1 MADTT
6 FIAGT
11 VVTSDWLNDVNDITY
26 GAIYAIVSGVPVRYT
41 TLDAAVTGIS
51 TTRCT
56 VVIRADITMAAS
68 ATFPTTATVRIE
80 NRARITTTG
89 FTLTINGKVE
99 LHDEQCFVGTGTV
112 VFGGGACKQLR
123 PQHFGAVATGA
134 TSDTTAIQAMFTAA
148 AAGDVPEVFF
158 PDGTY
163 LITNPNT
170 EDQATCAIVIDGL
183 KRCRIR
189 GERATKFTQS
199 AAGAGVSEFGIFLV
213 QQCEDLEF
221 CYFEMDGSGITN
233 TGANAN
239 RSFSIVIA
247 NFDLSTPYS
256 DNSVLNKRIE
266 FHNLYIHDIGGGP
279 YFLHRSTSLASA
291 PVTDGV
297 SMHDCLL
304 KNLPSVNHGIV
315 LPFVRNAEIY
325 NNRFIQDLAA
335 ITPVDSYAVDSTA
348 GSENVSIRNNYVY
361 GFSFGLKC
369 ESYTNVGPASNETR
383 PSRRIL
389 FENNYLEEIG
399 HPTSLSVGGG
409 NTVGIRANGIDTVI
423 RGNTIKRRTVDL
435 TTGGLNAGI
444 EIVNTHVEPSHC
456 IVEGNRTVGAE
467 YGIIHNDAT
476 ISTRECSVVIRSN
489 KFETCQLYGASI
501 EGNVTFEDNVVLS
514 SVNSAV
520 ELVTSNMSIIRNN
533 RFIDCSAEDNA
544 IVPEK
549 VAGVYQTTN
558 GAIGGYTEV
567 VDNII
572 TDSRGGSAA
581 EYGYFLRG
589 ASTFTNPMV
598 FRPGYTAGLV
608 TAVAYDSN
616 FNIHGN
622 TNMVTAINRPGP
634 RTFLV
639 TNNPSSTAPW
649 STLAWNTGD
658 TGMLFPPV
666 AGSAKGWVCTVAGTP
681 GTWVSLG
688 NL

>member
-1 MADTT
+1 MDTT
-6 FIAGT
+6 FAAGT
-11 VVTSDWLNDVNDITY
+11 VIASTWLNDVNDWTY
-26 GAIYAIVSGVPVRYT
+26 APIYAIVSGVPTAYAS
-41 TLDAAVTGIS
+41 LDAAVTGIS

-56 VVIRADITMAAS
+56 VVVRGDITMAAS
-68 ATFPTTATVRIE
+68 ATFPTTATVKIE
-80 NRARITTTG
+80 NKARITTTG
-89 FTLTINGKVE
+89 FTLTINGKAE

-112 VFGGGACKQLR
+112 VFGVGACKQLR
-123 PQHFGAVATGA
+123 PQHFGAVANGS
-134 TSDTTAIQAMFTAA
+134 TSDTVAIQATFTAA
-148 AAGDVPEVFF
+148 AAGSVPEVFF
-158 PDGTY
+158 PSGTY
-163 LITNPNT
+163 LVTNPNT

-189 GERATKFTQS
+189 GEKSTKFTVS
-199 AAGAGVSEFGIFLV
+199 DAGAGVDEFGIFLV

-221 CYFEMDGSGITN
+221 CYFEMDGSGIVN

-239 RSFSIVIA
+239 RSFSIVLA

-256 DNSVLNKRIE
+256 DNAAFNKRME
-266 FHNLYIHDIGGGP
+266 FHHLYIHDIGGGP
-279 YFLHRSTSLASA
+279 YVLHRSQSLAIA
-291 PVTDGV
+291 PRTDGLSV
-297 SMHDCLL
+297 HDCEI
-304 KNLPSVNHGIV
+304 KNLPSVNHGV
-315 LPFVRNAEIY
+315 VTPNTRNVDIY
-325 NNRFIQDLAA
+325 NNKFIQDLTA
-335 ITPVDSYAVDSTA
+335 ITPVDCYAVDATA
-348 GSENVSIRNNYVY
+348 GSENVSIRNNYIY
-361 GFSFGLKC
+361 GFTFGLKC

-383 PSRRIL
+383 PSIRVV

-399 HPTSLSVGGG
+399 DPDSLSVGGG

-423 RGNTIKRRTVDL
+423 RNNTIKARTVDL

-444 EIVNTHVEPSHC
+444 EIVNTHVTASHC
-456 IVEGNRTVGAE
+456 VVEGNRVVGAE
-467 YGIIHNDAT
+467 YGVIHNDAT

-501 EGNVTFEDNVVLS
+501 EGNCTFDDNVVLS

-520 ELVTSNMSIIRNN
+520 EIVTSNMTFIRNN
-533 RFIDCSAEDNA
+533 RFIDCSSEDNA
-544 IVPEK
+544 IVPER

-558 GAIGGYTEV
+558 GAIGGYTEI
-567 VDNII
+567 VDNVI

-598 FRPGYTAGLV
+598 FRPGYTTGLV

-616 FNIHGN
+616 FNIHGD

-634 RTFLV
+634 RTFLT